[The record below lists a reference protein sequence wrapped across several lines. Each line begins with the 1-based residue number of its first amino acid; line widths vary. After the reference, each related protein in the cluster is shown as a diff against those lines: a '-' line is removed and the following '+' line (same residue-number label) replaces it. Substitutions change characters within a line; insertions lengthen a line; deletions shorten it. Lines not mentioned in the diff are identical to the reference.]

1 VKLTQVGTPALQTS
15 RKYYNGIKK
24 EIIWQQFTAVLSERQ
39 RDFLHL
45 KKMCKINKQME
56 SKLLFGIVTFSR
68 KLW

>member
-1 VKLTQVGTPALQTS
+1 MKLTQVGTPALQTS

-24 EIIWQQFTAVLSERQ
+24 EIILQFTAVLSERQ
-39 RDFLHL
+39 KDFLHL

>member
-24 EIIWQQFTAVLSERQ
+24 EIILQFTAVLSERQ
-39 RDFLHL
+39 KDFLHL